1 MKLQC
6 KKCGKKEAE
15 LMSKV
20 EIKTAKNFSSI
31 DSNVVN
37 KILEM
42 VDNLFS
48 PNFIVCKACGHIEEA

>member
-6 KKCGKKEAE
+6 KKCGKREAE
-15 LMSKV
+15 LMSKA
-20 EIKTAKNFSSI
+20 EIKIAKGI
-31 DSNVVN
+31 DSTIVD
-37 KILEM
+37 KIVEM